1 VPGLWIL
8 VTIQAAVA
16 AASLV
21 VEIVAGRM
29 LAPYVG
35 MSLYTWTSVIA
46 VVLAGFS
53 AGHWAGGRLAEWP
66 AARALRANG
75 WAMVL
80 AALTT
85 AGAVFVLRLAAPPV
99 ITALHD
105 PVASIVALTMAAFF
119 LPSFFA
125 GIPAPI
131 LAQIAVMGQPEKS
144 GRALGAMF
152 AAGAVGAIA
161 GTLLA
166 GFVFISWLG
175 SVGTLTVVTLVYA
188 ALAAQSFV
196 SGRQVARFAL
206 APGLVALL
214 LPLGLAGAALM
225 QPDPCTE
232 ESDYFC
238 IRVVDVSPT
247 PDDPVRLMVLDH
259 LVHGITDGADPFAML
274 TPHGMMQD
282 GLSRMRMEDR
292 PRWSGFVIGGGSY
305 TVPRSWAERG
315 GIDVTVAEIDPV
327 VTEVAARDFWFDP
340 EQARVVHADARIVL
354 TREDTRYDLI
364 LGDAFTDIAAPPH
377 LITHEFFALVQAR
390 LNPGGAYVMTVID
403 HMERLDVLA
412 ALVRTLDGL
421 FPSVEVWADPGH
433 DPAESRRVFMIV
445 AGETPSPVSRIEHHG
460 PAPREAIRVA
470 AASVA
475 AIIADRDP
483 PVLTDDYAPIDRLL
497 GRGS

>member
-1 VPGLWIL
+1 
-8 VTIQAAVA
+8 
-16 AASLV
+16 
-21 VEIVAGRM
+21 M
-29 LAPYVG
+29 
-35 MSLYTWTSVIA
+35 
-46 VVLAGFS
+46 
-53 AGHWAGGRLAEWP
+53 
-66 AARALRANG
+66 
-75 WAMVL
+75 
-80 AALTT
+80 
-85 AGAVFVLRLAAPPV
+85 
-99 ITALHD
+99 
-105 PVASIVALTMAAFF
+105 
-119 LPSFFA
+119 
-125 GIPAPI
+125 
-131 LAQIAVMGQPEKS
+131 
-144 GRALGAMF
+144 
-152 AAGAVGAIA
+152 GAIA